1 MVFTNTSY
9 ILKPSAFIYRF
20 VLSMYDLLVDTKESD
35 TKELSAE
42 LMHEIYIFFIVL
54 TVISRKSC

>member
-1 MVFTNTSY
+1 
-9 ILKPSAFIYRF
+9 
-20 VLSMYDLLVDTKESD
+20 MYDLFVDTKESD

-42 LMHEIYIFFIVL
+42 MMHEIYIFFIVL